1 MADRP
6 DPGRDLADQVP
17 HRTPPTGTVTFLFT
31 DIEGSS
37 EVAQAHPDA
46 FPALLGRH
54 HAIVREAV
62 EAHDGFVFQI
72 VGDAFCVAFD
82 TAGDAL
88 AAAVDA
94 QRRLLREPWTP
105 APLRVRMGINTG
117 TAEAGADERSGGYT
131 GYAAMTRAQRVMA
144 TAHGAQVLLSNASA
158 EQARDHLSEGVT
170 LRDLGEHRLKGLL
183 HPVHL
188 WQVVAPD
195 LPQDFPRLQTLSTA
209 PSNLPVALDRFV
221 GRAQELREVE
231 DRIGRSRLLTLLGPG
246 GTGKTRLALQAA
258 ADLRDVFD
266 DRVYFVDLAPSRD
279 VDAVLTAVGQAVG
292 LRGASSTS
300 LLDDLKAHIGAQ
312 PTLLV
317 LDNLEQ
323 VLVAATAIVELLRD
337 CPELKHLVTSREPL
351 RVTGENVFPVPPL
364 AQSEAVQLFV
374 ERAQAIQ
381 PDFQLTEE
389 NAGHVDELCRR
400 LDGLPLAIE
409 LATARLRLFP
419 PHALVERL
427 GDRMGLLR
435 GGARDAPAR
444 QQTLRNTISWS
455 YEMLS
460 PGEQRLFQLLSVFSG
475 ATFDA
480 VDRVAGALS
489 APGDIDV
496 LDGLTSLV
504 EKSLVRQVEPGAGGS
519 RLVMLE
525 TIREFAGAR
534 LDEDPERRADARR
547 SHATYF
553 ADWTQRQWERL
564 TSDRRDAA
572 CAEMVT
578 DIENIRTAW
587 RYWVAEADFEQLG
600 KLTDSLWLL
609 NDLRGW
615 YHGTVELTSDLLR
628 LLSSTSSTP
637 ERAIEE
643 ITLQTS
649 LARALQALRGYTQDV
664 EDAFTR
670 ALELCEA
677 VGEVPQLFP
686 VLRGL
691 ASFYILRAE
700 FEKAARMGEQIL
712 ELAERSDDQRT
723 RIEGDLV
730 VGANLAFLNQLQKG
744 LDHLESAIAA
754 YDPERFGSGRFQLG
768 NNPGVVG
775 LTTSALVSWMLGF
788 PDRANQRANE
798 AIVLSRRLGHPSST
812 AYATFHAGLIH
823 LWTREDAAA
832 LACSEA
838 VVNIADEHDFPIWRA
853 VGSCLRGR
861 ALAGLGSADDG
872 LALVERA
879 MGTYQRLPTPPVFW
893 PLLLHLQAGA
903 CAVAGRPAEGSRLLD
918 EAIEIAQVAG
928 GGLLSEFFQLKGQLL
943 LAQSRD
949 HAPEAESWF
958 QRAVD
963 SAAEAEALMLQLR
976 AALRLSALWRDDGRT
991 EDARRL
997 LRAAYERFTEG
1008 FETAD
1013 LRDARALLDEL
1024 ERPVPPVSDE
1034 ASAQGSAG

>member
-1 MADRP
+1 M
-6 DPGRDLADQVP
+6 
-17 HRTPPTGTVTFLFT
+17 TFLFT

-37 EVAQAHPDA
+37 EVAQSHPDA
-46 FPALLGRH
+46 FPALLERH
-54 HAIVREAV
+54 HAILREAV

-82 TAGDAL
+82 TARDAL
-88 AAAVDA
+88 AASIDA
-94 QRRLLREPWTP
+94 QRRLLREPWAP

-117 TAEAGADERSGGYT
+117 TAEAGDDERSGGYT
-131 GYAAMTRAQRVMA
+131 GYPAMTRAQRVMS
-144 TAHGAQVLLSNASA
+144 TAHGAQVLLSGASA
-158 EQARDHLSEGVT
+158 EQVRDDLSDDVT
-170 LRDLGEHRLKGLL
+170 LRDMGEHRLKGLL
-183 HPVHL
+183 HPEHL
-188 WQVVAPD
+188 WQVVVPD
-195 LPQDFPRLQTLSTA
+195 LPQDFPRLQTLSTT

-221 GRAQELREVE
+221 GRAQELHEVE
-231 DRIGRSRLLTLLGPG
+231 DRIRVSRLLTLLGPG

-258 ADLRDVFD
+258 ARLRDAFD

-279 VDAVLTAVGQAVG
+279 VDAVLSAVAQAVG
-292 LRGASSTS
+292 LRGVSSTS
-300 LLDDLKAHIGAQ
+300 LLDDLKDHVGAQ
-312 PTLLV
+312 RTLLV

-323 VLVAATAIVELLRD
+323 VLVAATAIVELLQD
-337 CPELKHLVTSREPL
+337 CPELTILATTREPL
-351 RVTGENVFPVPPL
+351 RVSGENVFPVPPL
-364 AQSEAVQLFV
+364 ARSEAVQLFV

-381 PDFQLTEE
+381 PDFRLTEE
-389 NAGHVDELCRR
+389 NAGSVDELCQR

-419 PHALVERL
+419 PQALVDRLCDRL
-427 GDRMGLLR
+427 GLLQ

-444 QQTLRNTISWS
+444 QQTLRNTIGWS

-460 PGEQRLFQLLSVFSG
+460 PEEQRLFELLSVFSG
-475 ATFDA
+475 ATFEA
-480 VDRVAGALS
+480 VDHVAGALG

-496 LDGLTSLV
+496 LEGLTSLV
-504 EKSLVRQVEPGAGGS
+504 EKSLVRQVDSGSGSS

-525 TIREFAGAR
+525 TIREFAGER
-534 LDEDPERRADARR
+534 LADGPERRDEARR
-547 SHATYF
+547 AHATYF
-553 ADWTQRQWERL
+553 ADWTSRQWERL

-572 CAEMVT
+572 CAEMAT
-578 DIENIRTAW
+578 DVENLRTAW
-587 RYWVAEADFEQLG
+587 RYWVARADFEQLA

-637 ERAIEE
+637 ERAVEE
-643 ITLQTS
+643 ITLQIS
-649 LARALQALRGYTQDV
+649 LARALQALRGYTQEV
-664 EDAFTR
+664 EDAYTR

-712 ELAERSDDQRT
+712 ELAERSDDERT

-730 VGANLAFLNQLQKG
+730 VGANLAFLNRLQDG
-744 LDHLESAIAA
+744 LDHIEAAIAA
-754 YDPERFGSGRFQLG
+754 YDPERFGSERFQLG

-775 LTTSALVSWMLGF
+775 LTTSALLSWMLGF
-788 PDRANQRANE
+788 PERASERAKK
-798 AIVLSRRLGHPSST
+798 AIELSKRLGHPSST

-823 LWTREDAAA
+823 LWIRDDAAA
-832 LACSEA
+832 LACAEA
-838 VVNIADEHDFPIWRA
+838 VVDLADEQDFPIWRA

-861 ALAGLGSADDG
+861 ALASLGSAEEG
-872 LALVERA
+872 LALVGRA

-903 CAVAGRPAEGSRLLD
+903 CGLAGRPAEGSRLLD
-918 EAIEIAQVAG
+918 EAIDIAQG
-928 GGLLSEFFQLKGQLL
+928 GGSLGSEFFQLKGQLV
-943 LAQSRD
+943 LAQSPD
-949 HAPEAESWF
+949 LADEAESWF

-963 SAAEAEALMLQLR
+963 SADEAKAPMLQLR
-976 AALRLSALWRDDGRT
+976 AALRLSALWRDAGRT
-991 EDARRL
+991 EEARQVLQEAYGRL
-997 LRAAYERFTEG
+997 TEG
-1008 FETAD
+1008 FDTAD
-1013 LRDARALLDEL
+1013 LRDARALLDDL
-1024 ERPVPPVSDE
+1024 AISP
-1034 ASAQGSAG
+1034 A